1 MSVSVGVG
9 AREQTKLD
17 KAEAKGRREG
27 GKERDRGRVRERREE
42 EGMR

>member
-1 MSVSVGVG
+1 MSVSVDIG

-27 GKERDRGRVRERREE
+27 GNERDRGRVRERREE
-42 EGMR
+42 KGMR